1 MTNSPNSRSSESS
14 ASIPSMENGNNFERR
29 QTLPK
34 SRRLLTSA
42 DFKRV
47 YDRGVHCNDRTLV
60 LNICS
65 NGLGHNRLGLS
76 ISKQVGNAVVRNRW
90 KRHIREAFRCSP
102 QDCPEGVDIVVR
114 PRRNAI
120 CDSQA
125 IKTSLYQL
133 ILQAMQQL
141 SSHSNNS

>member
-1 MTNSPNSRSSESS
+1 MTNSTNSTN
-14 ASIPSMENGNNFERR
+14 MENGDNLNRR
-29 QTLPK
+29 LTFPK
-34 SRRLLTSA
+34 SRRLLASA

-65 NGLGHNRLGLS
+65 NGLGHTRLGLS

-90 KRHIREAFRCSP
+90 KRRIREAFRCSQ
-102 QDCPEGVDIVVR
+102 QDYHEGVDIVVR
-114 PRRNAI
+114 PRRDAI

-125 IKTSLYQL
+125 INTSLHQL
-133 ILQAMQQL
+133 ILQAIQQL

>member
-1 MTNSPNSRSSESS
+1 MTNSTN
-14 ASIPSMENGNNFERR
+14 IENGDNLNRR
-29 QTLPK
+29 LTFPK
-34 SRRLLTSA
+34 SRRLLASA
-42 DFKRV
+42 EFKRV
-47 YDRGVHCNDRTLV
+47 YERGVYRNDRTLV

-90 KRHIREAFRCSP
+90 KRRIREAFRCSQ

-114 PRRNAI
+114 SRRNAI